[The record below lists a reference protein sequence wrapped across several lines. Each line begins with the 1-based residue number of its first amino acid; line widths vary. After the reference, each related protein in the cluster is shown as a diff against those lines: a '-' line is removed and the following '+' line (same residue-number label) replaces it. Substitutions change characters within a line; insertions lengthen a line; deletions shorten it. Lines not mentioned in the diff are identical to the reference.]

1 LGEDKNKSIIIKLA
15 CVLAAFF
22 LWIYTSNESNSLQTR
37 VVKNI
42 PVQIINTESLEDV
55 GLIVSIDQEYTISLK
70 ITGTAASIYAA
81 SADDF
86 TIIADLNGY
95 VLNEGTKKIPISILK
110 SPEMVNIVNDT
121 TLWTEIKFDKLVT
134 REMQVKINTIGS
146 VESGYYQDD
155 LVVEPSSVTISG
167 SEQYVNKVSSIYAEI
182 NLENTKTDLTLSLP
196 VLAVD
201 SLGKSVSGITINP
214 ENVKVTI
221 PIKGTKNVDINITT
235 KGSLQENMI
244 LENITPSISQI
255 KIAGDEKDI
264 SSITSISTEPIDLS
278 KLTEKSNK
286 LTVKLDLPEG
296 LVIVG
301 DDDSIEVIVDL
312 DKVTEKNL
320 TLDIENRNLNSYLEV
335 SYSTEQVSL
344 IIMGGENILES
355 VSDLNVVVYLD
366 FSDLNEGVY
375 DIPIKFELPS
385 NVSVVSQNLKNI
397 HAVISKKINTESI
410 EIGDEDEKLNDD
422 N

>member
-42 PVQIINTESLEDV
+42 PVQIINTESLADV

-86 TIIADLNGY
+86 TVIADLNGY
-95 VLNEGTKKIPISILK
+95 VLSEGTKKIPISILK
-110 SPEMVNIVNDT
+110 SPESVNIVNDT

-134 REMQVKINTIGS
+134 KEMQVKVNTVGS
-146 VESGYYQDD
+146 VENGYYQDD
-155 LVVEPSSVTISG
+155 LVIEPSTVTISG

-182 NLENTKTDLTLSLP
+182 NLENTNTDLTLSLP

-214 ENVKVTI
+214 ENVKVSI
-221 PIKGTKNVDINITT
+221 PIKGTKNVDIDITT
-235 KGSLQENMI
+235 KGSLQENII
-244 LENITPSISQI
+244 LEKITPSISQI
-255 KIAGDEKDI
+255 KIAGDEDDI
-264 SSITSISTEPIDLS
+264 AAIDSISTEPIDLS
-278 KLTEKSNK
+278 KLTETSNK
-286 LTVKLDLPEG
+286 LTIKLDLPED

-320 TLDIENRNLNSYLEV
+320 TIDIENRNLNSYLEV
-335 SYSTEQVSL
+335 KYLTEQVSL
-344 IIMGGENILES
+344 IIMGGENILAN
-355 VSDLNVVVYLD
+355 VSSLNVVGFLD
-366 FSDLNEGVY
+366 FTDLNEGIY
-375 DIPIKFELPS
+375 EIPIKFELPS
-385 NVSVVSQNLKNI
+385 NVSVVSQNLKSI
-397 HAVISKKINTESI
+397 HVVISKKINTESI